1 MIGIKS
7 VKLFKIFTILYIFFA
22 TEFMGFYGWLR
33 IPLYS
38 VTVVHTCCFALAI
51 LVAVVIVI
59 REDYKIRFSKKEYSF
74 AIALLLISLIELW
87 TTKKIVSSYSNI
99 LMITEAFPYIAV
111 SVELF
116 VFTRLVKSR
125 SDLEWLELLL
135 EKFSFALNCVAIVQ
149 FILFPIVKF
158 LPLDGVL
165 YRNGLPRIYVGGAV
179 IPSIGMLI
187 SLCAVFQKK
196 HRRCAYLNIVAFF
209 IVRIVVT
216 QARSETLILI
226 ALILI
231 GILNVYK
238 PLRYVRSLIYLILGM
253 AILGILILGDIQLAQ
268 SSLYNR
274 DYSIM
279 VRFDGI
285 NFFWK
290 KFLEYPIFGMGFLSL
305 TSDKN
310 SVAYTLLSNVRGYRY
325 HRSDVGIFGLLNT
338 FGIVGAFL

>member
-165 YRNGLPRIYVGGAV
+165 YRNGLPRIYVGGQ
-179 IPSIGMLI
+179 L
-187 SLCAVFQKK
+187 
-196 HRRCAYLNIVAFF
+196 YL
-209 IVRIVVT
+209 R
-216 QARSETLILI
+216 
-226 ALILI
+226 
-231 GILNVYK
+231 
-238 PLRYVRSLIYLILGM
+238 
-253 AILGILILGDIQLAQ
+253 
-268 SSLYNR
+268 
-274 DYSIM
+274 
-279 VRFDGI
+279 
-285 NFFWK
+285 
-290 KFLEYPIFGMGFLSL
+290 LEC
-305 TSDKN
+305 
-310 SVAYTLLSNVRGYRY
+310 
-325 HRSDVGIFGLLNT
+325 
-338 FGIVGAFL
+338 